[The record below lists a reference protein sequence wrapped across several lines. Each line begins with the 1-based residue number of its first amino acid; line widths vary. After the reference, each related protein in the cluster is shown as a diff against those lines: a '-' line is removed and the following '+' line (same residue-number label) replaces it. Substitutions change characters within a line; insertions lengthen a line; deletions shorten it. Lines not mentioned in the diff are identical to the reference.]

1 MSAHHGEVK
10 ATEAVETAEGVEAN
24 GESAGTGRGWVR
36 IAGRVVLLLI
46 GGLSLYL
53 LAPKLISVFASWPQ
67 LKALKPGWFALGV
80 GFEVMSYVAL
90 WTMQRVAL
98 HTTGWFSV
106 GATQLASGAVGSI
119 VPGGAATAGA
129 VAYKMLVKS
138 GIRSADVG
146 SGLAT
151 STIASTAAVC
161 ALPVLALPG
170 IIGGAPAP
178 DGLLQALYVGVAAFV
193 AVALLAAAAFG
204 WDGPLLIVGGAA
216 RWVIRLVRHDAAADL
231 PERLIAQRDRMK
243 DTFGRRWQIA
253 VTGAVGKVGFDYLA
267 LVCCLA
273 AVGVRPNPS
282 LVLLAY
288 VGGALLALIPIT
300 PGGLGFVEAGLT
312 GLLAAAGVGG
322 QAALVATLAYRLV
335 SFWIPLPAGG
345 IAYLLFRRRY
355 GSESD
360 ESATSVT
367 TP

>member
-1 MSAHHGEVK
+1 MSADHGEVEG
-10 ATEAVETAEGVEAN
+10 THAVEATDDLGKH
-24 GESAGTGRGWVR
+24 GHGWLR
-36 IAGRVVLLLI
+36 IAGRIVLLAI

-53 LAPKLISVFASWPQ
+53 LTPKLISVFASWPQ
-67 LKALKPGWFALGV
+67 LKTLKPGWFALAV
-80 GFEVMSYVAL
+80 GFEVMSYVSL
-90 WTMQRVAL
+90 WAMQRVAL

-106 GATQLASGAVGSI
+106 GTTQLASGTVGSI

-129 VAYKMLVKS
+129 VAYKMLNKA
-138 GIRSADVG
+138 GIRSSDVG
-146 SGLAT
+146 SGLAA
-151 STIASTAAVC
+151 SAIASTAAVC

-170 IIGGAPAP
+170 VIGGAPAP
-178 DGLLQALYVGVAAFV
+178 NGLLEALYVGVASFIV
-193 AVALLAAAAFG
+193 VALLASAAFG
-204 WDGPLLIVGGAA
+204 WDRPLLIAGAAA
-216 RWVIRLVRHDAAADL
+216 RWIIQLVRHDAAANL

-243 DTFGRRWQIA
+243 ETFGRRWQIA
-253 VTGAVGKVGFDYLA
+253 VAGAVGKVGFDYLA

-322 QAALVATLAYRLV
+322 QDALVATLAYRLV
-335 SFWIPLPAGG
+335 SFWIPLPIGG
-345 IAYLLFRRRY
+345 VAYLLFQRRY
-355 GSESD
+355 GSVSE

-367 TP
+367 AP